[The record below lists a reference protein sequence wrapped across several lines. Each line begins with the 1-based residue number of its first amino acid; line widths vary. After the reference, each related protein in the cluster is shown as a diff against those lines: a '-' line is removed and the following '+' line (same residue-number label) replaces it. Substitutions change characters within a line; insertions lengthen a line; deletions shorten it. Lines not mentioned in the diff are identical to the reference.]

1 MKHEQTTIEKI
12 LQGRSI
18 FIEDIIDKNALF
30 IAVKRSRIARGRIT
44 GMVFPELPKG
54 VRVIRAQDIP
64 GKNSLAIFGE
74 RLPILSPGE
83 VQYKGEPILLVVGP
97 DEKII
102 EDLLEQIVIM
112 YEEQKP
118 EFSFEDPPPEN
129 IFYTRRVE
137 RGNPGAAAGE
147 NDITVTR
154 EFSTG
159 IQEHYYAEPH
169 GAYVRW
175 DEESSSLSVVSSSRW
190 PFHVHRTL
198 CEALALPRELVSVTF
213 PEAPD
218 RSLDG
223 KIWYPSLMAVHAAL
237 AAWLTRKNI
246 KVLFSREED
255 FLYTPKSFP
264 SIMRY
269 TVSQTPGGN
278 LSSARIKILINCGAY
293 GIMAREAVG
302 RAAFGALGA
311 YHCPDLSVEVCA
323 VKTNLPPM
331 GAFLGL
337 GGNLGLFAVETLAE
351 NLREA
356 AGMNPLEWKMA
367 NIFSK
372 TRPSLAGVLHR
383 DNLPPPEILFAAARL
398 SDFSRKHAAFELARK
413 KRAAETRLPDYLRG
427 IGIALGCQGSGF
439 MGVTEEELLVTLELS
454 MDTEGKV
461 YISQSA
467 VPGSYALRDIW
478 RTLIAESLGTPRE
491 DIQIMPLHTEG
502 GKDSGPSVFSRGV
515 TIMTRLVEGCCELL
529 KKKRFRSPLPLSV
542 SKTFPSGS
550 SASWD
555 DKEFSGEPFI
565 ELSWAAAIV
574 ELRVEPL
581 TFHPEI
587 EGIWMVVDGG
597 KIFNPAEARKCL
609 ETSISSAIG
618 WSFFEHIKYINGEI
632 PRRQFSA
639 YRIPSCTDV
648 PTPQIEFFDAVGKRP
663 VKGIGELAH
672 ASIPAAY
679 VNALSQALGVPIS
692 GIPVSL
698 ENGSKNPLREVRP

>member
-1 MKHEQTTIEKI
+1 MKHEHSAIEKI

-18 FIEDIIDKNALF
+18 YIEDIMDKNALV

-44 GMVFPELPKG
+44 GMVFPELPKD
-54 VRVIRAQDIP
+54 VRIIRAQDIP
-64 GKNSLAIFGE
+64 GKNFLSVFGE
-74 RLPILSPGE
+74 RLPILSSGE
-83 VQYKGEPILLVVGP
+83 VQYKGEPVLLVVGP
-97 DEKII
+97 SEKIL
-102 EDLLEQIVIM
+102 EDLLDQIVIM

-118 EFSFEDPPPEN
+118 EFSFEDPAPEN
-129 IFYTRRVE
+129 IFCTRRVE
-137 RGNPGAAAGE
+137 RGNPGAEAGE
-147 NDITVTR
+147 KTVTVTR
-154 EFSTG
+154 EFTTG

-175 DEESSSLSVVSSSRW
+175 DAESSSLSVVSSSRW

-198 CEALALPRELVSVTF
+198 CETLALPRELVSVTF
-213 PEAPD
+213 PETPD

-223 KIWYPSLMAVHAAL
+223 KIWYPSLMAAHAAL
-237 AAWLTRKNI
+237 AAWLTRRNI

-269 TVSQTPGGN
+269 TVSQTPEGV
-278 LSSARIKILINCGAY
+278 LSSARVKILINCGAY
-293 GIMAREAVG
+293 GILARETAD
-302 RAAFGALGA
+302 RAALGALGA
-311 YHCPDLSVEVCA
+311 YHCPNLSVEVCA

-331 GAFLGL
+331 GPFLGT
-337 GGNLGLFAVETLAE
+337 GGNLSLFAVETLAE

-356 AGMNPLEWKMA
+356 VNLSPLEWKTA
-367 NIFSK
+367 NLISK
-372 TRPSLAGVLHR
+372 TRPSLAGILHR
-383 DNLPPPEILFAAARL
+383 DMLPPAEILGAAARL
-398 SDFSRKHAAFELARK
+398 SGFSRKHAAFELARK
-413 KRAAETRLPDYLRG
+413 RRSPENRMPDSLRG

-439 MGVTEEELLVTLELS
+439 LGVTEEDLAVSLVLS

-461 YISQSA
+461 SISQSS

-478 RTLIAESLGTPRE
+478 KTLAAESLGTHRE
-491 DIQIMPLHTEG
+491 DIQIMPVYTEG
-502 GKDSGPSVFSRGV
+502 GKDGGPSVFSRGI
-515 TIMTRLVEGCCELL
+515 TIMTKLVEGCCELL

-542 SKTFPSGS
+542 SKTFHPGS

-555 DKEFSGEPFI
+555 EKEFSGEPFI

-618 WSFFEHIKYINGEI
+618 WSHFEHIEYVNGVI

-639 YRIPSCTDV
+639 YRIPSCADV
-648 PTPQIEFFDAVGKRP
+648 PTPQIEFFDAAG
-663 VKGIGELAH
+663 
-672 ASIPAAY
+672 
-679 VNALSQALGVPIS
+679 
-692 GIPVSL
+692 
-698 ENGSKNPLREVRP
+698 